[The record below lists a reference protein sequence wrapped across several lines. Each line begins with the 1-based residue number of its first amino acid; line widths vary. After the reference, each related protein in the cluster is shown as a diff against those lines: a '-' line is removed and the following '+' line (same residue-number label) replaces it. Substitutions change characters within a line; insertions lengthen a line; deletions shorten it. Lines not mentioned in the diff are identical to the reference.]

1 MLEGGERISFLL
13 QPYKLLI
20 PVSVFCGFEDVSRKC
35 ICHDIIEVEVEVL
48 KKWKWV
54 LASLWGVSFVDQ
66 Y

>member
-13 QPYKLLI
+13 QPYKLLM
-20 PVSVFCGFEDVSRKC
+20 PVSVFYGFKDVSRKC
-35 ICHDIIEVEVEVL
+35 ICHDVIEVEVEVL

-54 LASLWGVSFVDQ
+54 SASLWGVSFVDQ